1 MRGVWD
7 VAIILLKIDE
17 EVIRQVGEKKQMVLD
32 QAKANII
39 KAQLKQKE
47 TYKKNHSC
55 TETYKIGAAVL
66 KKDFLRKSKRWK
78 AGYEM
83 VGSTVEP
90 LLTDIPYNGHLSA
103 TDKSKCTD
111 GTYHSCNV

>member
-47 TYKKNHSC
+47 TYHK
-55 TETYKIGAAVL
+55 A
-66 KKDFLRKSKRWK
+66 FL
-78 AGYEM
+78 Y
-83 VGSTVEP
+83 
-90 LLTDIPYNGHLSA
+90 
-103 TDKSKCTD
+103 
-111 GTYHSCNV
+111 